1 MRFDLKSVFELDA
14 FNGLSPEEAESIYI
28 DSKVVSISKD
38 TIIVQ
43 KNEKLGCVVGVL
55 KGQIALGKKL
65 ASDSAV
71 KAATF
76 PAGTTLG
83 WLSILDGQDQ
93 RMTIWAEEDS
103 QLLVVPQ
110 AKAIDALFGFK
121 ALNKFVLNKLV
132 YAIRK
137 QQIATDTLALPGAHQ
152 RIFTYILHLAQ
163 QDGKFKSELTL
174 PKQEE
179 IAQNVN
185 SSRETVSRALAS
197 LTNQGVVVKEGH
209 KLKIIKLGIIKKLAN
224 VSDNDLKVSLIG
236 KFRESI

>member
-14 FNGLSPEEAESIYI
+14 FRELSPQEAKSIYI
-28 DSKVVSISKD
+28 DSKIISISKG

-43 KNEKLGCVVGVL
+43 KNEKLGCVLGVL
-55 KGQIALGKKL
+55 KGQIAFGKKHV
-65 ASDSAV
+65 SDAAV
-71 KAATF
+71 KVATF
-76 PAGTTLG
+76 PAGSTLG
-83 WLSILDGQDQ
+83 WLSVLDGQHQ

-103 QLLVVPQ
+103 QLLVI
-110 AKAIDALFGFK
+110 AETKAVDALFSFK
-121 ALNKFVLNKLV
+121 ALNKFVINKLV
-132 YAIRK
+132 QAIR
-137 QQIATDTLALPGAHQ
+137 QQQRATDTLALPGAHQ
-152 RIFTYILHLAQ
+152 RIFMYILHLAQ

-197 LTNQGVVVKEGH
+197 LTNQGAVVKEGH
-209 KLKIIKLGIIKKLAN
+209 KLKIIKLRTIQKLAN
-224 VSDNDLKVSLIG
+224 VGDNEVKMSVIG